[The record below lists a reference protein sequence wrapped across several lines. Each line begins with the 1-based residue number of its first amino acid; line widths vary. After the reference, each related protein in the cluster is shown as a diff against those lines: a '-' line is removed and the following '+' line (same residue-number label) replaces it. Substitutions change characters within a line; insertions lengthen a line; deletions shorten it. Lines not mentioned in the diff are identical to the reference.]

1 MIQNKT
7 LYSLSPCE
15 SYLASAM
22 KEKLIVHQVQDT
34 LQLQHYCSWTNCG
47 SIYKLRWSP
56 DSSKILISSKGSC
69 QIYSVDDSNWKC
81 TLQGG
86 TLECEDFL
94 WSPDSMSVIALSANN
109 TIECEVTNISGLS
122 WVDDGSI
129 AYWDTLFSRKV
140 CISLLCGTH
149 IAKFENIPSLEK
161 IDVSVSGGLIA
172 MSNGKEIQIINVPTL
187 RVLGKA
193 PILQCI
199 DDSVNIVV
207 YREVLNLECV
217 LQYETVNSRPYVV
230 GKQKHEKEQLIH
242 KMSFSYDGTFLSTVV
257 SSSLS
262 SVWIWDVKK
271 VAPVCLIT
279 FINNVTDLK
288 WCSTSNHLAVA
299 TGSDSIFIWSPT
311 DSLSHSLEWT
321 NQKAFP
327 GKHLQWSDPGNLL
340 LVYSKGCYKILSI
353 FN

>member
-1 MIQNKT
+1 
-7 LYSLSPCE
+7 
-15 SYLASAM
+15 
-22 KEKLIVHQVQDT
+22 
-34 LQLQHYCSWTNCG
+34 
-47 SIYKLRWSP
+47 
-56 DSSKILISSKGSC
+56 
-69 QIYSVDDSNWKC
+69 
-81 TLQGG
+81 
-86 TLECEDFL
+86 
-94 WSPDSMSVIALSANN
+94 MSVIALSANN
-109 TIECEVTNISGLS
+109 VCLVVWCLINRAIIKLGTLKPVNSIFKFSPNGSWLSLTEVSSLGRHVIRVYSCSNWTLVQTIECEVTNISGLS